1 MADELS
7 AGIVCLEVADNQPAD
22 VLGTLAA
29 HGVVASITPYRE
41 QYVRLGPSI
50 VTSPDDVDAVVDA
63 LRP

>member
-7 AGIVCLEVADNQPAD
+7 AGIVCLEVAGSQPAD
-22 VLGTLAA
+22 VLGTLAG
-29 HGVVASITPYRE
+29 HRVVASITPYRE